1 MSEPNDNDVFD
12 DVDEAELLQLAEVT
26 EAGSPSGSQLTE
38 AQKSRVEKNRLK
50 ALALKQA
57 RLTSRCQQLQKL
69 LFLADVAVEKASVF
83 APVLGRFYNLPFH
96 QSLTSSIYSL
106 SEFGRV
112 NQP

>member
-69 LFLADVAVEKASVF
+69 LSRCCCRKASVF

-106 SEFGRV
+106 SEIGRV